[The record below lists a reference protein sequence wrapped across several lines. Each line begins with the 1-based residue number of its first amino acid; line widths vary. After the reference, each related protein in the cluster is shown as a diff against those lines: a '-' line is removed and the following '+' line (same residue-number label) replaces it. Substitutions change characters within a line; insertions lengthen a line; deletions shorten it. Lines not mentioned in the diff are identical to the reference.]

1 MASPS
6 SSRGAASQHPLRMAP
21 GARSPPIT
29 STAAR
34 TAKLLQKAE
43 VRRQRAESEAVCVL
57 PSAFRL
63 LPCVSLRLVLIDL
76 KRQLGIHVAAVV
88 SGGVGELGAA
98 ALLAAVVVN
107 RLKRHVRATLAL
119 ARLAVFLDRKHD
131 TTPAGNPRAR
141 RGSKAPRAAGERSN
155 VGPINEQRRAKPAV
169 QQGSVR

>member
-34 TAKLLQKAE
+34 AAKLLQKGE

-57 PSAFRL
+57 PSALRL

-76 KRQLGIHVAAVV
+76 KRRLAIHVAAVV
-88 SGGVGELGAA
+88 AGGVGELGAA
-98 ALLAAVVVN
+98 ARRAAGVVRRPESRVG
-107 RLKRHVRATLAL
+107 VPL
-119 ARLAVFLDRKHD
+119 ARLAVLLDRKHD

-141 RGSKAPRAAGERSN
+141 RGSKATRAAGERSN